1 MRSWWRN
8 GTGFDCA
15 QPAAPPRSRAGFDFA
30 QPAVG
35 GMVSGFD
42 CAQPAEPQPPPE
54 LVRNRSLSAVEGSI
68 QRDCPS
74 SRSLSGGVPV
84 P

>member
-8 GTGFDCA
+8 GT
-15 QPAAPPRSRAGFDFA
+15 
-30 QPAVG
+30 
-35 GMVSGFD
+35 GFD

-74 SRSLSGGVPV
+74 SRSLSAVEGNTLEESEQEN
-84 P
+84 